1 MNLWQPPWPERQPT
15 LHLRSEEEMACHPAG
30 ADPAEPSLSQAAR
43 IESCSAVGDDVVE
56 A

>member
-1 MNLWQPPWPERQPT
+1 MAKLSAQPT

-30 ADPAEPSLSQAAR
+30 ADPDEPSLSQAAR
-43 IESCSAVGDDVVE
+43 IESCSAVGDDDVE